1 MTEFRLKRIYAEAE
15 PGDGYRV
22 LVDRLWPRGVSKQKA
37 QLDEWCK
44 DVAPSPEL
52 RTWFGHQHERF
63 TEFAERYRAELDA
76 QPAAVGRGAP
86 AQARAR
92 TTGTKRRRAGVAP
105 GLSGAPISARTVGS
119 VSSPKSSAIRDGN
132 TAPHMLTMRLVSSV
146 VTISRRNGCTAMSA
160 ANAFCSAGGKYA
172 ANTAAGVPNVAESH

>member
-1 MTEFRLKRIYAEAE
+1 MASLRSPIEGGVRVTEFRLKRIYAEAE

-76 QPAAVGRGAP
+76 SGAAVEL
-86 AQARAR
+86 
-92 TTGTKRRRAGVAP
+92 KRRLADQP
-105 GLSGAPISARTVGS
+105 
-119 VSSPKSSAIRDGN
+119 
-132 TAPHMLTMRLVSSV
+132 V
-146 VTISRRNGCTAMSA
+146 VTLLIA
-160 ANAFCSAGGKYA
+160 AREP
-172 ANTAAGVPNVAESH
+172 ANDHGSILLDVLGLRPNP